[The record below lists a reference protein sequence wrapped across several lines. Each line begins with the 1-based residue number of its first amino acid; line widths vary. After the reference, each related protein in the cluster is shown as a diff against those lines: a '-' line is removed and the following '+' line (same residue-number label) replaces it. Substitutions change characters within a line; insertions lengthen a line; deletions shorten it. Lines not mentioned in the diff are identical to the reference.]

1 MSRAAAPGGGRR
13 AGAWGALKLSR
24 STRLLSIGQRSRFN
38 GPARRPRRGSP
49 QRSPSR
55 GRPSLRPSRPS
66 SAGPLEPGALWGPVG
81 SPACPSPPP
90 SLWCGC
96 GPALSRHL
104 EMPGPGGRGWP
115 APHYPQR
122 GPCKVWPSQPGGGH
136 LARRDLCPPQEG
148 LQRPRP
154 SGPRSPQ
161 PHQSLIFPPSEQ
173 LVLPGKLPNESTM
186 RGLWRQNG

>member
-1 MSRAAAPGGGRR
+1 MGQPAGHGEAALRGALAEGGPPSAPAAPAQLGRR
-13 AGAWGALKLSR
+13 
-24 STRLLSIGQRSRFN
+24 
-38 GPARRPRRGSP
+38 
-49 QRSPSR
+49 
-55 GRPSLRPSRPS
+55 SL
-66 SAGPLEPGALWGPVG
+66 GLCGALWGPL
-81 SPACPSPPP
+81 PAPPRPP